1 MTTATAPAITTESVQ
16 LVIEAILAE
25 LGEPTTEA
33 RTAALEAFHRGD
45 DSAIRVLAAS
55 NLADSYCRSLGYLIS
70 APKLLPT
77 TPVILAEAARAAAD
91 HRRDETLG
99 VLSQKIAAA
108 IHGISVTK

>member
-1 MTTATAPAITTESVQ
+1 MTTTTAPTITAEAVQ
-16 LVIEAILAE
+16 FVIEAIIAE

-33 RTAALEAFHRGD
+33 RTAALAAFHRGD

-77 TPVILAEAARAAAD
+77 TAVILAEAARAAAD
-91 HRRDETLG
+91 HRRDVALG
-99 VLSQKIAAA
+99 KLSQIIAAA
-108 IHGISVTK
+108 IQ

>member
-1 MTTATAPAITTESVQ
+1 MTTATAPAITAAAVQ
-16 LVIEAILAE
+16 TVITAILAE

-33 RTAALEAFHRGD
+33 RASALEAFHRGD

-77 TPVILAEAARAAAD
+77 TAVILAEAARAAAD
-91 HRRDETLG
+91 HRRDVTMGE
-99 VLSQKIAAA
+99 LSQAIAAA
-108 IHGISVTK
+108 LN